1 MAVLRFFF
9 VTFASS
15 WLLWVLPDLLAASR
29 SGLLALGGP
38 VFLLGVFAPG
48 LVALAITARAEG
60 AAGVAR
66 LLARIGRWE
75 VRWPLYVF
83 AVGYMPLTKLAAAAI
98 ARGTTGEWPA
108 FGATPWLLLLA
119 ATLLSTWVQAGEEV
133 GWRGYALPRLAARM
147 GLGPASVLLGI
158 VWASWHLPLF
168 YIAGTGSDGQSFPL
182 YAIHV
187 TAVSVAMAW
196 LYWKSGG
203 SLLLVML
210 MHAAVNNTSD
220 IVPAAT
226 PGAHDVFGLAGSL
239 VGWISAGLSWLVAF
253 ACLFTMRS
261 VRELPE
267 TGTVRS
273 DVMKGTRSAS

>member
-1 MAVLRFFF
+1 M
-9 VTFASS
+9 
-15 WLLWVLPDLLAASR
+15 LPDLLAARR
-29 SGLLALGGP
+29 SGLLTIGGP
-38 VFLLGVFAPG
+38 VFLLGVFVPG
-48 LVALAITARAEG
+48 LVALAMTARAEG
-60 AAGVAR
+60 AAGVTR

-83 AVGYMPLTKLAAAAI
+83 AVGYMPLTRLAAAAI

-119 ATLLSTWVQAGEEV
+119 ATFLSTWVQAGEEV
-133 GWRGYALPRLAARM
+133 GWRGYALPRLAAQM

-158 VWASWHLPLF
+158 VWALWHLPLF

-182 YAIHV
+182 YAMHV

-220 IVPAAT
+220 IVPAAA
-226 PGAHDVFGLAGSL
+226 PSAHDVFGLAGSL
-239 VGWISAGLSWLVAF
+239 VGWISAGLSWLVAL

-261 VRELPE
+261 VREMTE
-267 TGTVRS
+267 GDTVWS
-273 DVMKGTRSAS
+273 DAMKGSRSAS